1 MKAMT
6 ALKYAWRALLKK
18 DDYARFFLAEKVASF
33 IYPKLML
40 GEYGK
45 ILFDDEVF
53 RDYYFSFEETGRS
66 FDRKYFL
73 KEIIKITMNVPGD
86 TAECGVYKGASS
98 RLICQSTKGRGK
110 KHHLFDAFSGLS
122 KPRAEDGGYWSEGD
136 LVVGSQEAIDNLSDF
151 DFVVLHQGWIP
162 SRFEE
167 VAHLTF
173 SFVHIDVDLF
183 EPTLE
188 SLRFF
193 YGRLNGGG
201 VIVCDDYGFSTCPGA
216 KQAVD
221 EFFCDKP
228 EEIVQVPTGQAMVIK
243 K

>member
-6 ALKYAWRALLKK
+6 ALKYACRALLKK

-45 ILFDDEVF
+45 ILFDDQVF
-53 RDYYFSFEETGRS
+53 KDYYFSFEKTGRS

-73 KEIIKITMNVPGD
+73 KEIIKITLNVPGD

-110 KHHLFDAFSGLS
+110 RHHLFDAFSGLS
-122 KPRAEDGGYWSEGD
+122 KPRAEDGSYWSEGD

-151 DFVVLHQGWIP
+151 DFVELHQGWIP

-167 VAHLTF
+167 VANSRF
-173 SFVHIDVDLF
+173 CFVHIDVDLF
-183 EPTLE
+183 EPTME

-193 YGRLNGGG
+193 YGRLNVGG

-216 KQAVD
+216 KQAMD